1 MALIKSIS
9 GIRGT
14 IGGEKGNNLT
24 PVDIVES
31 VAGFGAWILKHHAKA
46 SVVVGRDGRISG
58 PMVSQLAIQTLIG
71 MGIDVIDLGLSTTP
85 TVEMYVTKAN
95 AQAGI
100 IFTASHNPKEWNAL
114 KFLNEKGE
122 FISAADGEN
131 ILEMIRKG
139 ELNFVS
145 VDQLGSVTQANDA
158 YDFHIQA
165 ILAHRLVDVAAI
177 TVSQFH
183 VVVDCINSTGALALP
198 PLLEALGVKYTL
210 INDAVTGD
218 FAHNPEPLPAHLVQL
233 SEAVKNSG
241 AHMGISVD
249 PDVDRLAFVCEDGS
263 MFGEEGTLVAIADY
277 ILSKE
282 KGNTVSNLS
291 STRALADVTRKH
303 GGEYFAAAVGEVNV
317 VTMMKSHNAII
328 GGEGN
333 GGVIV
338 PDLHYGRDAMIGIA
352 LFLSYVSQQKQNL
365 TALRDAL
372 PQYTI
377 IKDKLD
383 VAGLDLD
390 AIFDRLKKS
399 FASEKLNDIDG
410 LKIDFEEGWVHFRK
424 SNTEPI
430 VRIYAEANTSAA
442 AQALIDK
449 VKAHI

>member
-139 ELNFVS
+139 ELDFVS
-145 VDQLGSVTQANDA
+145 VKQLGSVIQAHDA

-165 ILAHRLVDVAAI
+165 ILAHHLVDVAAI
-177 TVSQFH
+177 TASQFH

-282 KGNTVSNLS
+282 KGNTLSNLS

>member
-85 TVEMYVTKAN
+85 TVEMYVIKAN

-139 ELNFVS
+139 ELDFVS
-145 VDQLGSVTQANDA
+145 VEQLGSVIQAHDA

-177 TVSQFH
+177 TASQFH

-430 VRIYAEANTSAA
+430 VRIYAEANTSVA